1 MASQR
6 VLVLGS
12 EENCVPNLPPLL
24 SEVIE
29 DGFDFLA
36 VPLVHPRQ
44 RRDAQGTSQH
54 REGAFTRSDLLLP
67 SSSWTRS
74 VVGKLSEWLWPGIES
89 VGRDGEFSESRRSSE
104 DALKQELVS
113 LYLRMDSTNSYNSRP
128 GFNLAPRFLPS
139 SFDTTKFKHDY
150 LTT

>member
-24 SEVIE
+24 TEVIE
-29 DGFDFLA
+29 DGFDFIA
-36 VPLVHPRQ
+36 VPLVHPRH
-44 RRDAQGTSQH
+44 RRDTQGVSTN
-54 REGAFTRSDLLLP
+54 REAAFTRSDLLLP

-89 VGRDGEFSESRRSSE
+89 SGRDGEFSASRRNAE

-113 LYLRMDSTNSYNSRP
+113 LFLRFGGGSIKLYRSVTSA
-128 GFNLAPRFLPS
+128 G
-139 SFDTTKFKHDY
+139 
-150 LTT
+150 

>member
-24 SEVIE
+24 TEVIE
-29 DGFDFLA
+29 DGFDFVA

-44 RRDAQGTSQH
+44 RRDAQGTSQY

-74 VVGKLSEWLWPGIES
+74 VVGKLSAWLWPGIES

-113 LYLRMDSTNSYNSRP
+113 SCFFAHTVGCSR
-128 GFNLAPRFLPS
+128 
-139 SFDTTKFKHDY
+139 
-150 LTT
+150 LTYTIHSLVRAKRIY